1 MTKVPASFPW
11 KISFLT
17 VPVILG
23 IGFLMGR
30 ISNSGYG
37 NEWFDALRKPA
48 LMPPGWLFGAAWSVL
63 YVLLGLAIALILTS
77 PGSRERTFG
86 IAMFAAQLA
95 LNFSWSPVFFAWH
108 ETRLALAILLAMLGL
123 SIATAIVFARVRP
136 LAGWLM
142 VPYLAWLSFASYL
155 NFEIIRLNPAA

>member
-1 MTKVPASFPW
+1 
-11 KISFLT
+11 
-17 VPVILG
+17 
-23 IGFLMGR
+23 
-30 ISNSGYG
+30 
-37 NEWFDALRKPA
+37 
-48 LMPPGWLFGAAWSVL
+48 
-63 YVLLGLAIALILTS
+63 
-77 PGSRERTFG
+77 
-86 IAMFAAQLA
+86 MFAAQLA

>member
-1 MTKVPASFPW
+1 MTKGPASFPW
-11 KISFLT
+11 KTSFLT

-37 NEWFDALRKPA
+37 NQWFDGLRKPA
-48 LMPPGWLFGAAWSVL
+48 VMPPGWLFGAAWSVL
-63 YVLLGLAIALILTS
+63 YVLIGTAIALILTS
-77 PGSRERTFG
+77 PRSKERTIG
-86 IAMFAAQLA
+86 IATFAAQLV
-95 LNFSWSPVFFAWH
+95 LNFSWSPMFFAWH
-108 ETRLALAILLAMLGL
+108 ETRLALATLLAMLGL
-123 SIATAIVFARVRP
+123 SIAAAIVVGRVWS